1 VARGIGIA
9 ALPRLALAAGERRVA
24 VRTLPDQALSRD
36 VFAVARASSVNRP
49 SVAAILAAV
58 HTAAAALRA
67 PA

>member
-1 VARGIGIA
+1 
-9 ALPRLALAAGERRVA
+9 
-24 VRTLPDQALSRD
+24 
-36 VFAVARASSVNRP
+36 VNRP